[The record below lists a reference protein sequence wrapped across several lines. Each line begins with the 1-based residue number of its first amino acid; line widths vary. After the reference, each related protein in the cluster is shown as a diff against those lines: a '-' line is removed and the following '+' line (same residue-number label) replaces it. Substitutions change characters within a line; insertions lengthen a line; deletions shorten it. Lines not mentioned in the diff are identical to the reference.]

1 MPDKRRESVIDS
13 RHVCAVGE
21 ENGFSAHGAIQ
32 SRSAVREREA
42 DGIFPQYFPKLF
54 RLIFLFAEEE
64 SDKGGIMA
72 ASGEDADL
80 GAAAALL

>member
-1 MPDKRRESVIDS
+1 MP
-13 RHVCAVGE
+13 VCFFGTSSNE
-21 ENGFSAHGAIQ
+21 KWMEF
-32 SRSAVREREA
+32 
-42 DGIFPQYFPKLF
+42 F